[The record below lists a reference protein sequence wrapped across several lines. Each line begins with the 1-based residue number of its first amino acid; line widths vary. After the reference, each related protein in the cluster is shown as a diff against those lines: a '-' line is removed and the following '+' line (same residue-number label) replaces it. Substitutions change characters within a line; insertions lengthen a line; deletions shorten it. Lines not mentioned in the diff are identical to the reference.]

1 MKSYAKKQQKEVV
14 KTPAPTQA
22 SVSQATENAQ
32 LSRVDVQQKVTDF
45 IIRRLEEGVI
55 PWQMPF
61 KGYCV
66 PQNYVSKRAYRG
78 INTLLLA
85 SLNYENPYF
94 LTFDQVKDLGGKVKK
109 GEKGIPV
116 VFWKMLESNKDT
128 HTNQQGEEVT
138 DRKPILKYYYVFNVA
153 QTENVTYDFPKPIEF
168 KESDT
173 IIAGENIYLNMPQKP
188 RLETTNRVQAF
199 YSPAQDYVHMP
210 GKQYF
215 TSNHNYYATLFH
227 ELIHS
232 TGHASRLNREEM
244 EGMSFFGDE
253 KYSKE
258 ELTAEIGASFLCAEI
273 KIDTLNILNS
283 SASYIQ
289 SWLRELKN
297 DKSLIMRASSKA
309 QKAVDFILGISYE
322 PKPTNT
328 VQPQPITGAE
338 QEAEFVSQEVEN
350 DLPF

>member
-1 MKSYAKKQQKEVV
+1 MQKQVKKTAPKGGT
-14 KTPAPTQA
+14 TPAPTQA

-32 LSRVDVQQKVTDF
+32 LSRKDVQQMITDF
-45 IIRRLEEGVI
+45 VIRRLEEGVI

-94 LTFDQVKDLGGKVKK
+94 LTFDQVKELGGKVKK

-116 VFWKMLESNKDT
+116 VFWKMVKSDKET
-128 HTNQQGEEVT
+128 HTNRKGDEVA
-138 DRKPILKYYYVFNVA
+138 DEKPLLKYYYVWNVA
-153 QTENVTYDFPKPIEF
+153 QTENVVYDFPKPIEF

-188 RLETTNRVQAF
+188 RLEITNRVQAF
-199 YSPAQDYVHMP
+199 YSPSEDYVHMP
-210 GKQYF
+210 SKQYF

-232 TGHASRLNREEM
+232 TGHKSRLNREELD
-244 EGMSFFGDE
+244 GMSFFGDE
-253 KYSKE
+253 NYSKE
-258 ELTAEIGASFLCAEI
+258 ELTAEIGAAFLCAEI
-273 KIDTLNILNS
+273 RIDTLNVLNR

-289 SWLRELKN
+289 SWLQKLKD
-297 DKSLIMRASSKA
+297 DKTFIFRASSKA
-309 QKAVDFILGISYE
+309 QKAVDFILGNSYE
-322 PKPTNT
+322 AKPNNA
-328 VQPQPITGAE
+328 VQPQPVIGAE
-338 QEAEFVSQEVEN
+338 QEADFVSQEVVN

>member
-1 MKSYAKKQQKEVV
+1 MQKQGKKATKAVV
-14 KTPAPTQA
+14 TTPAPTQA
-22 SVSQATENAQ
+22 SVSQTNENAQ
-32 LSRVDVQQKVTDF
+32 LSRKDVQQMVTDF
-45 IIRRLEEGVI
+45 VIRRLEEGVI

-66 PQNYVSKRAYRG
+66 PQNYVSKRPYRG
-78 INTLLLA
+78 INTILLA

-94 LTFDQVKDLGGKVKK
+94 LTFDQVKELGGKVKK

-116 VFWKMLESNKDT
+116 VFWKMVEAEKET
-128 HTNQQGEEVT
+128 HSENEVKEK
-138 DRKPILKYYYVFNVA
+138 KPMLKYYYVFNVA
-153 QTENVTYDFPKPIEF
+153 QTENVEYNFPKPIEF

-199 YSPAQDYVHMP
+199 YSPTEDYIHMP
-210 GKQYF
+210 SKQYF
-215 TSNHNYYATLFH
+215 TSNHDYYATFFH

-232 TGHASRLNREEM
+232 TGHKSRLNREEL

-253 KYSKE
+253 NYSKE
-258 ELTAEIGASFLCAEI
+258 ELTAEIGAAFLCAEI
-273 KIDTLNILNS
+273 RIDTLNVLNS

-289 SWLRELKN
+289 SWLRKLKD
-297 DKSLIMRASSKA
+297 DKTFIMKASSKA

-322 PKPTNT
+322 PKPTNV
-328 VQPQPITGAE
+328 VQPQPMTGEE
-338 QEAEFVSQEVEN
+338 QEAEFVSQEVGN

>member
-1 MKSYAKKQQKEVV
+1 MQKQGKKATKAVV
-14 KTPAPTQA
+14 TTPAPTQA
-22 SVSQATENAQ
+22 SVSQTNENAQ
-32 LSRVDVQQKVTDF
+32 LSRKDVQQMVTDF
-45 IIRRLEEGVI
+45 VIRRLEEGVI

-66 PQNYVSKRAYRG
+66 PQNYVSKRPYRG
-78 INTLLLA
+78 INTILLA

-94 LTFDQVKDLGGKVKK
+94 LTFDQVKELGGKVKK

-116 VFWKMLESNKDT
+116 VFWKMVETEKET
-128 HTNQQGEEVT
+128 HSENEVKEK
-138 DRKPILKYYYVFNVA
+138 KPVLKFYYVFNVA
-153 QTENVTYDFPKPIEF
+153 QTENVEYNFPKPIEF

-199 YSPAQDYVHMP
+199 YSPAEDYVHMP

-227 ELIHS
+227 ELVHS
-232 TGHASRLNREEM
+232 TGHKSRLNREEL

-273 KIDTLNILNS
+273 RIDTLNVLNS

-289 SWLRELKN
+289 SWLRKLKD
-297 DKSLIMRASSKA
+297 DKTLIMKASSKA

-322 PKPTNT
+322 PKPTNA
-328 VQPQPITGAE
+328 VQPQPMTGEE
-338 QEAEFVSQEVEN
+338 QEAEFVSQEVGN

>member
-32 LSRVDVQQKVTDF
+32 LSRKDVQQMVTDF
-45 IIRRLEEGVI
+45 VIRRLEEGVI

-61 KGYCV
+61 KGYAV

-78 INTLLLA
+78 INTLLLS

-94 LTFDQVKDLGGKVKK
+94 LTFDQVKELGGKVKK

-116 VFWKMLESNKDT
+116 VFWKMLVNDKET
-128 HTNQQGEEVT
+128 HTNRQGEEVA
-138 DRKPILKYYYVFNVA
+138 DKVPMLRYYYVFNVA
-153 QTENVTYDFPKPIEF
+153 QTENVTYDLPKPIEF

-173 IIAGENIYLNMPQKP
+173 IIAGENIYSNMPQKP
-188 RLETTNRVQAF
+188 RIEVTNRVQAF
-199 YSPAQDYVHMP
+199 YSPTEDYVHMP
-210 GKQYF
+210 GKDYF
-215 TSNHNYYATLFH
+215 KSNHDYYATLFH
-227 ELIHS
+227 ELVHS
-232 TGHASRLNREEM
+232 TGHKSRLDREEM

-253 KYSKE
+253 NYSKE
-258 ELTAEIGASFLCAEI
+258 ELTAEIGAAFLCAEI
-273 KIDTLNILNS
+273 RIDTLNVLNS

-289 SWLRELKN
+289 SWLRKLKD
-297 DKSLIMRASSKA
+297 DKTLIMKASSKA

-322 PKPTNT
+322 PKSTNT
-328 VQPQPITGAE
+328 VAPQSMTGE
-338 QEAEFVSQEVEN
+338 GQEAEFLSHEVSN

>member
-1 MKSYAKKQQKEVV
+1 MQKQVKKQRKAVV
-14 KTPAPTQA
+14 ETPTPTQA

-32 LSRVDVQQKVTDF
+32 LSRKDVQQMVTDF
-45 IIRRLEEGVI
+45 VIRRLEEGVI

-61 KGYCV
+61 KGYAV

-78 INTLLLA
+78 INTLLLS

-94 LTFDQVKDLGGKVKK
+94 LTFDQVKELGGKVKK

-116 VFWKMLESNKDT
+116 VFWKVLENKTET
-128 HTNQQGEEVT
+128 HTNRQGDTVADT
-138 DRKPILKYYYVFNVA
+138 KPMLRYYYVFNVA
-153 QTENVTYDFPKPIEF
+153 QTENVEYNFPKPIEF

-173 IIAGENIYLNMPQKP
+173 IVAGENIYLNMPQRP
-188 RLETTNRVQAF
+188 RLEVSNRVQAF
-199 YSPAQDYVHMP
+199 YSPAEDYVHMP
-210 GKQYF
+210 SKEYF
-215 TSNHNYYATLFH
+215 KTNHDYYATLFH

-232 TGHASRLNREEM
+232 TGHKSRLDREEL

-253 KYSKE
+253 NYSKE
-258 ELTAEIGASFLCAEI
+258 ELTAEIGAAFLCAEI
-273 KIDTLNILNS
+273 KIDTLNVLNS

-289 SWLRELKN
+289 SWLRKLKD
-297 DKSLIMRASSKA
+297 DKTLIMRASSKA

-322 PKPTNT
+322 PKLTNT
-328 VQPQPITGAE
+328 VQPQPIQGEE
-338 QEAEFVSQEVEN
+338 QEAEFVSEGVGN

>member
-1 MKSYAKKQQKEVV
+1 MQKQGKKATQAVV
-14 KTPAPTQA
+14 KTPETTQA
-22 SVSQATENAQ
+22 SVSQSNENAQ
-32 LSRVDVQQKVTDF
+32 LSRKDVQQMVTDF
-45 IIRRLEEGVI
+45 VIRRLEEGVI

-66 PQNYVSKRAYRG
+66 PQNYVSKRPYRG

-94 LTFDQVKDLGGKVKK
+94 LTFDQVKELGGKVKK

-116 VFWKMLESNKDT
+116 VFWKMVEVEKQT
-128 HTNQQGEEVT
+128 HSENEVKEK
-138 DRKPILKYYYVFNVA
+138 KPVLKFYYVFNVA
-153 QTENVTYDFPKPIEF
+153 QTENVEYNFPKPVEF

-199 YSPAQDYVHMP
+199 YSPAEDYVHMP
-210 GKQYF
+210 NKQYF

-232 TGHASRLNREEM
+232 TGHKSRLNREEL

-253 KYSKE
+253 NYSKE
-258 ELTAEIGASFLCAEI
+258 ELTAEIGAAFLCAEI
-273 KIDTLNILNS
+273 RIDTLNVLNS

-289 SWLRELKN
+289 SWLRKLKD
-297 DKSLIMRASSKA
+297 DKTLIMRASSKA

-322 PKPTNT
+322 TKPTNT
-328 VQPQPITGAE
+328 VQPQPIVGKE
-338 QEAEFVSQEVEN
+338 QEAEFVSQEVVN

>member
-14 KTPAPTQA
+14 KTPETTQA
-22 SVSQATENAQ
+22 SVSQTNENAQ
-32 LSRVDVQQKVTDF
+32 LSRKDVQQMVTDF
-45 IIRRLEEGVI
+45 VIRRLEEGVI

-66 PQNYVSKRAYRG
+66 PQNYVSKRPYRG
-78 INTLLLA
+78 INTILLA

-94 LTFDQVKDLGGKVKK
+94 LTFDQVKELGGKVKK

-116 VFWKMLESNKDT
+116 VFWKMLESDKDT
-128 HTNQQGEEVT
+128 HTNRQGEEVA
-138 DRKPILKYYYVFNVA
+138 DRKPMLKYYYVWNVA
-153 QTENVTYDFPKPIEF
+153 QTENVAYDFPKPIEF

-199 YSPAQDYVHMP
+199 YSPVEDYVHMP
-210 GKQYF
+210 NKQYF

-227 ELIHS
+227 ELVHS
-232 TGHASRLNREEM
+232 TGHKSRLNREEL

-258 ELTAEIGASFLCAEI
+258 ELTAEIGAAFLCAEI
-273 KIDTLNILNS
+273 RIDTLNVLNS

-289 SWLRELKN
+289 SWLRKLKD
-297 DKSLIMRASSKA
+297 DKTFIMKASSKA

-322 PKPTNT
+322 TKPTNT
-328 VQPQPITGAE
+328 VQPQPIVGEE
-338 QEAEFVSQEVEN
+338 QEAEFVSQEVGN